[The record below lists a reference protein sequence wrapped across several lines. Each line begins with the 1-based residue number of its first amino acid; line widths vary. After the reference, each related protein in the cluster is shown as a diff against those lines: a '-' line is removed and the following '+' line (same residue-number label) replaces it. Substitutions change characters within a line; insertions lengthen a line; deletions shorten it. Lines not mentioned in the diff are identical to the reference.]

1 MITCLCI
8 DFFFCFFKE
17 VFFST
22 KVNEQVSNESSWKS
36 SSELEPQTEH

>member
-8 DFFFCFFKE
+8 DIFFVFLRRF
-17 VFFST
+17 FFST